1 MPTWERLIYDRN
13 LNSNTGNTGDSTAPF
28 PSTPTDANLQMTDKT
43 VGTSWTQFL
52 AADDLRQGFMI
63 QNTSQNE
70 LAVRAVGSTANGTRL
85 PGYGDSFSP
94 DFKPSGAYEI
104 KASAASSTYVLAV
117 W

>member
-13 LNSNTGNTGDSTAPF
+13 LNSNSGNTGNPTAPF
-28 PSTPTDANLQMTDKT
+28 PSTPTDANLQMTDNT
-43 VGTSWTQFL
+43 VGTAWSPLL
-52 AADDLRQGFMI
+52 AADSNRKGFLV

-70 LAVRAVGSTANGTRL
+70 LSVRAVGSNANGTRL

-94 DFKPSGAYEI
+94 DFQPVGAYEI
-104 KASAASSTYVLAV
+104 KASDASSTYVLAV